1 MSHGGGS
8 HHRGVGLMSRRVGVA
23 VATAVFLPTLLFAG
37 CTSSS
42 PTEATSESPQP
53 SASPTSTVVAEPV
66 DVTEAFR
73 EIADA
78 SCDKA
83 NAEGVVESGWDGD
96 LTQKAILVPDSEAYQ
111 DYSAVFVGENGVLAL
126 IWETDSFASCYAS
139 NAYSLAEEA
148 SQEAAFD
155 LTFNEA
161 DGTYQTTLDQ
171 GPDQEAPFVATYTVS
186 NGLIVQQHI
195 DADWGETTIEITY
208 GMPSGDDIAFLRTAV
223 DAFLAE
229 NG

>member
-1 MSHGGGS
+1 MP
-8 HHRGVGLMSRRVGVA
+8 RKALVALATVGL
-23 VATAVFLPTLLFAG
+23 LPALVLAG
-37 CTSSS
+37 CASSS
-42 PTEATSESPQP
+42 PTGMPSVSPEP
-53 SASPTSTVVAEPV
+53 SPSPTSTIIAEPV

-73 EIADA
+73 EIAYA

-96 LTQKAILVPDSEAYQ
+96 LTQKAILVPDSEAYK

-126 IWETDSFASCYAS
+126 IWETDSFASCNAS
-139 NAYSLAEEA
+139 NTYLLAEEA
-148 SQEAAFD
+148 GQEAEID
-155 LTFNEA
+155 LTFNDV

-208 GMPSGDDIAFLRTAV
+208 GMPSDEDLSYLRTAV

-229 NG
+229 N

>member
-1 MSHGGGS
+1 MQINW
-8 HHRGVGLMSRRVGVA
+8 RGAVVCGAVLILTGCANTLPVG
-23 VATAVFLPTLLFAG
+23 T
-37 CTSSS
+37 
-42 PTEATSESPQP
+42 P
-53 SASPTSTVVAEPV
+53 SAIPEPSPSPTSTVIAEPV

-73 EIADA
+73 EIAYA

-83 NAEGVVESGWDGD
+83 NAEGVVESGWGG
-96 LTQKAILVPDSEAYQ
+96 TQKAILVPDSEAYQ

-126 IWETDSFASCYAS
+126 IWETDSFASCNAS

-148 SQEAAFD
+148 GQEAAFD

-171 GPDQEAPFVATYTVS
+171 GPDQDPFVATYSVS

-208 GMPSGDDIAFLRTAV
+208 GMPSDDDIAFLRTAV

>member
-1 MSHGGGS
+1 MKIKW
-8 HHRGVGLMSRRVGVA
+8 GVFITCVAGLA
-23 VATAVFLPTLLFAG
+23 LAG
-37 CTSSS
+37 CT
-42 PTEATSESPQP
+42 TGDP
-53 SASPTSTVVAEPV
+53 SAIPTATPEPSPSPTSTIIAEPV
-66 DVTEAFR
+66 DATEAFR
-73 EIADA
+73 EIAHA

-83 NAEGVVESGWDGD
+83 HAEGVVESGWDG
-96 LTQKAILVPDSEAYQ
+96 TQKAILVPDSEAYQ

-126 IWETDSFASCYAS
+126 IWESDSFASCNAS

-148 SQEAAFD
+148 GQEAD
-155 LTFNEA
+155 LGLTFNET

-195 DADWGETTIEITY
+195 DADWGEATIEITY
-208 GMPSGDDIAFLRTAV
+208 GMPSDEDIAYLRKAV

-229 NG
+229 N

>member
-1 MSHGGGS
+1 
-8 HHRGVGLMSRRVGVA
+8 MSRAALVTRCAVSLVVA
-23 VATAVFLPTLLFAG
+23 LALTGCATDVPTP
-37 CTSSS
+37 TSSATPP
-42 PTEATSESPQP
+42 PTSSPQP
-53 SASPTSTVVAEPV
+53 TSIVAPA
-66 DVTEAFR
+66 DVTAAFR
-73 EIADA
+73 EIAYA

-96 LTQKAILVPDSEAYQ
+96 LTQKAILVPDSEAYK
-111 DYSAVFVGENGVLAL
+111 DYSAVFVAENGVLAL
-126 IWETDSFASCYAS
+126 IWETDSFASCNAS

-148 SQEAAFD
+148 GQEAAID

-195 DADWGETTIEITY
+195 DADWGEATIEITY
-208 GMPSGDDIAFLRTAV
+208 GMPSDEDIAYLRTAV

-229 NG
+229 N

>member
-1 MSHGGGS
+1 MPS
-8 HHRGVGLMSRRVGVA
+8 V
-23 VATAVFLPTLLFAG
+23 
-37 CTSSS
+37 S
-42 PTEATSESPQP
+42 PEPSP
-53 SASPTSTVVAEPV
+53 SPTSTIIAEPV

-73 EIADA
+73 EIAYA

-96 LTQKAILVPDSEAYQ
+96 LTQKAILVPDSEAYK

-126 IWETDSFASCYAS
+126 IWETDSFASCNAS
-139 NAYSLAEEA
+139 NTYLLAEEA
-148 SQEAAFD
+148 GQEAEID
-155 LTFNEA
+155 LTFNDV

-208 GMPSGDDIAFLRTAV
+208 GMPSDEDLSYLRTAV

-229 NG
+229 N

>member
-1 MSHGGGS
+1 MP
-8 HHRGVGLMSRRVGVA
+8 RKALVALATVGLLSA
-23 VATAVFLPTLLFAG
+23 LLLAG
-37 CTSSS
+37 CAISS
-42 PTEATSESPQP
+42 PTGIPSVSPEP
-53 SASPTSTVVAEPV
+53 SPSPTSTVIAEPV
-66 DVTEAFR
+66 DATEAFR
-73 EIADA
+73 EIAYA

-96 LTQKAILVPDSEAYQ
+96 LTQKAILVPDSEAYE

-126 IWETDSFASCYAS
+126 IWETDSFASCNAS

-148 SQEAAFD
+148 GQEAAFD

-186 NGLIVQQHI
+186 NGLIVKQHI

-208 GMPSGDDIAFLRTAV
+208 GMPSEDDIAFLRTAV

>member
-1 MSHGGGS
+1 MKIKW
-8 HHRGVGLMSRRVGVA
+8 GVFITCVAGLA
-23 VATAVFLPTLLFAG
+23 LAG
-37 CTSSS
+37 CT
-42 PTEATSESPQP
+42 TGDP
-53 SASPTSTVVAEPV
+53 SAIPTATPEPSPSPTSTIIAEPV
-66 DVTEAFR
+66 DATEAFR
-73 EIADA
+73 EIAHA

-83 NAEGVVESGWDGD
+83 HAEGVVESGWDG
-96 LTQKAILVPDSEAYQ
+96 TQKAILVPDSEAYQ

-126 IWETDSFASCYAS
+126 IWESDSFASCNAS

-148 SQEAAFD
+148 GQEAD
-155 LTFNEA
+155 LGLTFNET

-195 DADWGETTIEITY
+195 DADWGETTVEITY
-208 GMPSGDDIAFLRTAV
+208 GMPSEEDIAFLQTAV

-229 NG
+229 N

>member
-1 MSHGGGS
+1 MS
-8 HHRGVGLMSRRVGVA
+8 RNTLVALATVGL
-23 VATAVFLPTLLFAG
+23 LPALLLAG
-37 CTSSS
+37 CASSS
-42 PTEATSESPQP
+42 PTGTPSESPEP
-53 SASPTSTVVAEPV
+53 STSPTSTTIAEPV

-73 EIADA
+73 EIAYA

-96 LTQKAILVPDSEAYQ
+96 LTQKAILVPDSEAYK
-111 DYSAVFVGENGVLAL
+111 DYSAVFVAENGVLAL
-126 IWETDSFASCYAS
+126 IWETDSFASCNAS

-148 SQEAAFD
+148 GQEAEFD

-161 DGTYQTTLDQ
+161 DGTYQTVLDQ

-186 NGLIVQQHI
+186 NGLIVKQHI

-208 GMPSGDDIAFLRTAV
+208 GMPSDDDIAFLRTAV

-229 NG
+229 N

>member
-1 MSHGGGS
+1 MS
-8 HHRGVGLMSRRVGVA
+8 
-23 VATAVFLPTLLFAG
+23 PEP
-37 CTSSS
+37 S
-42 PTEATSESPQP
+42 P
-53 SASPTSTVVAEPV
+53 SPTSTVIAEPV

-73 EIADA
+73 EIAYA

-96 LTQKAILVPDSEAYQ
+96 LTQKAILVPDSEAYE

-126 IWETDSFASCYAS
+126 IWETDSFASCNAS

-148 SQEAAFD
+148 GQEAAFD

-208 GMPSGDDIAFLRTAV
+208 GMPSEDDIAFLQTAV

>member
-1 MSHGGGS
+1 MPRGGGS
-8 HHRGVGLMSRRVGVA
+8 HHRGVGLMSLRFGVA

-42 PTEATSESPQP
+42 PTESPSESPQP

-126 IWETDSFASCYAS
+126 IWESDSFASCNAS

-148 SQEAAFD
+148 GQEVDFG

-171 GPDQEAPFVATYTVS
+171 GPDQEAPFVATYVVS

-208 GMPSGDDIAFLRTAV
+208 GMPSDDDISMLQSAV

-229 NG
+229 N

>member
-1 MSHGGGS
+1 MS
-8 HHRGVGLMSRRVGVA
+8 RKTLVALATVGL
-23 VATAVFLPTLLFAG
+23 LPALLLAG
-37 CTSSS
+37 CASSS
-42 PTEATSESPQP
+42 PTGTPSESPEP
-53 SASPTSTVVAEPV
+53 STSPTSTIIAEPV
-66 DVTEAFR
+66 DITEAFR
-73 EIADA
+73 EIAHA

-83 NAEGVVESGWDGD
+83 NAEGVVESGWDG
-96 LTQKAILVPDSEAYQ
+96 TQKAILVPDSEAYQ

-126 IWETDSFASCYAS
+126 IWESDSFASCNAS

-148 SQEAAFD
+148 GQEVDFG

-186 NGLIVQQHI
+186 NGLIVQQYI

-208 GMPSGDDIAFLRTAV
+208 GMPSEDDIAFLRTAV

-229 NG
+229 N

>member
-1 MSHGGGS
+1 
-8 HHRGVGLMSRRVGVA
+8 MSRRTLVALATVGL
-23 VATAVFLPTLLFAG
+23 LPALVLAG
-37 CTSSS
+37 CASSS
-42 PTEATSESPQP
+42 PTGMPSVSPEP
-53 SASPTSTVVAEPV
+53 SPSPTSTIIAEPV

-73 EIADA
+73 EIAYA

-83 NAEGVVESGWDGD
+83 NAEGVVESGWDG
-96 LTQKAILVPDSEAYQ
+96 TQKAIMIPKSMAYK
-111 DYSAVFVGENGVLAL
+111 DFNAVYVGENGVPAL
-126 IWETDSFASCYAS
+126 IWETDSFAACYAS

-148 SQEAAFD
+148 GQEFD
-155 LTFNEA
+155 LGLTFNEA

-171 GPDQEAPFVATYTVS
+171 GPDQDPFVATYTVS

-195 DADWGETTIEITY
+195 DADWGETTVEVTY
-208 GMPSGDDIAFLRTAV
+208 GMPSEEDIAFLQTAV

>member
-1 MSHGGGS
+1 
-8 HHRGVGLMSRRVGVA
+8 MSRRTLVALATVGL
-23 VATAVFLPTLLFAG
+23 LPALLLAG
-37 CTSSS
+37 CASPS
-42 PTEATSESPQP
+42 PTETPSLSPDP
-53 SASPTSTVVAEPV
+53 SASPTSTIIAEPV
-66 DVTEAFR
+66 DATDAFR
-73 EIADA
+73 EIAHA

-126 IWETDSFASCYAS
+126 IWETDSFASCNAS
-139 NAYSLAEEA
+139 NTYLLAEEA
-148 SQEAAFD
+148 GQEAAFD

-208 GMPSGDDIAFLRTAV
+208 GMPSEEDIAFLQTAV

>member
-1 MSHGGGS
+1 MPRGGGS
-8 HHRGVGLMSRRVGVA
+8 HRRGVGLMTRKVVVA
-23 VATAVFLPTLLFAG
+23 AVTAVFLPTVLLAG

-42 PTEATSESPQP
+42 PMGAPSESTEP
-53 SASPTSTVVAEPV
+53 SASPTSTVVVESVDIAE
-66 DVTEAFR
+66 TFR
-73 EIADA
+73 EIAHA

-126 IWETDSFASCYAS
+126 IWESDSFASCNAS

-148 SQEAAFD
+148 GQEVDFG

-171 GPDQEAPFVATYTVS
+171 GPDQEAPFVATYVVS

-208 GMPSGDDIAFLRTAV
+208 GMPSEENIAFLRTAV

-229 NG
+229 N

>member
-1 MSHGGGS
+1 
-8 HHRGVGLMSRRVGVA
+8 MSRAALVNRCA
-23 VATAVFLPTLLFAG
+23 VALVVSLTLTGCAIDLPTP
-37 CTSSS
+37 TSSATP
-42 PTEATSESPQP
+42 PTTSSPQP
-53 SASPTSTVVAEPV
+53 TSVVEPA
-66 DVTEAFR
+66 DVTTAFR
-73 EIADA
+73 EIAYA

-96 LTQKAILVPDSEAYQ
+96 PNQKTILVPDSEAYQ
-111 DYSAVFVGENGVLAL
+111 DFSAVFVGENGVLAL
-126 IWETDSFASCYAS
+126 IWETDSFASCNAS

-148 SQEAAFD
+148 GQEAAID

-161 DGTYQTTLDQ
+161 DGTYQTILDQ

-195 DADWGETTIEITY
+195 DADWGEATIEITY
-208 GMPSGDDIAFLRTAV
+208 GMPSDEDIAYLRTAV

-229 NG
+229 N

>member
-1 MSHGGGS
+1 
-8 HHRGVGLMSRRVGVA
+8 MSRAALVTRCAVSLVVA
-23 VATAVFLPTLLFAG
+23 LALTGCATDVPTP
-37 CTSSS
+37 TSSATPP
-42 PTEATSESPQP
+42 PTSSPQP
-53 SASPTSTVVAEPV
+53 TSIVAPE
-66 DVTEAFR
+66 DVTAAFR
-73 EIADA
+73 EIAYA

-96 LTQKAILVPDSEAYQ
+96 PNQKTILVPDSEAYK
-111 DYSAVFVGENGVLAL
+111 DYSAVFVAANGVLAL
-126 IWETDSFASCYAS
+126 IWETDSFASCNAS

-148 SQEAAFD
+148 GQEAAID

-161 DGTYQTTLDQ
+161 DGTYQTVLDQ

-195 DADWGETTIEITY
+195 DADWGEATIEISY
-208 GMPSGDDIAFLRTAV
+208 GMPSDEDIAYLRTAV

-229 NG
+229 N

>member
-1 MSHGGGS
+1 MS
-8 HHRGVGLMSRRVGVA
+8 RKTLVALATVGL
-23 VATAVFLPTLLFAG
+23 LPALLLAG
-37 CTSSS
+37 CASSS
-42 PTEATSESPQP
+42 PTGTPSESPEP
-53 SASPTSTVVAEPV
+53 STSPTSTIIAEPV
-66 DVTEAFR
+66 DITEAFR
-73 EIADA
+73 EIAHA

-83 NAEGVVESGWDGD
+83 KAEGVVESGWDG
-96 LTQKAILVPDSEAYQ
+96 TQKAILVPDSEAYQ
-111 DYSAVFVGENGVLAL
+111 DYSAVFVGENGVPAL
-126 IWETDSFASCYAS
+126 ILETDSFASCNAS
-139 NAYSLAEEA
+139 NTYSLAEEA
-148 SQEAAFD
+148 GQEAEID

-171 GPDQEAPFVATYTVS
+171 GPDQDVPFVATYIVS

-208 GMPSGDDIAFLRTAV
+208 GMPSEDDIAFLRTAV

>member
-1 MSHGGGS
+1 M
-8 HHRGVGLMSRRVGVA
+8 GLMPRKALVALVTVG
-23 VATAVFLPTLLFAG
+23 FLPGLLLAG
-37 CTSSS
+37 CASSS
-42 PTEATSESPQP
+42 PTGTPSDSQEPTS
-53 SASPTSTVVAEPV
+53 SPTSTTIAEPV

-73 EIADA
+73 EIAYA

-96 LTQKAILVPDSEAYQ
+96 PNQKTILVPDSEAYQ
-111 DYSAVFVGENGVLAL
+111 DFSAVFVGENGVLAL
-126 IWETDSFASCYAS
+126 IWETDSFASCNAS
-139 NAYSLAEEA
+139 NVYSLAEEA
-148 SQEAAFD
+148 GQEAAID

-161 DGTYQTTLDQ
+161 DGTYQTILDQ
-171 GPDQEAPFVATYTVS
+171 APDQEAPFVATYTVS

-195 DADWGETTIEITY
+195 DADWGEATIEITY
-208 GMPSGDDIAFLRTAV
+208 GMPSDDDIAFLRKAV

>member
-1 MSHGGGS
+1 
-8 HHRGVGLMSRRVGVA
+8 MSRAALVTRCAVSLVVA
-23 VATAVFLPTLLFAG
+23 LALTGCATDVPTP
-37 CTSSS
+37 TSSATPP
-42 PTEATSESPQP
+42 PTSSPQP
-53 SASPTSTVVAEPV
+53 TSIVAPA
-66 DVTEAFR
+66 DVTAAFR
-73 EIADA
+73 EIAYA

-96 LTQKAILVPDSEAYQ
+96 LTQKAILVPDSEAYK
-111 DYSAVFVGENGVLAL
+111 DYSAVFVAENGVLAL
-126 IWETDSFASCYAS
+126 IWETDSFASCNAS

-148 SQEAAFD
+148 GQEAAID

-208 GMPSGDDIAFLRTAV
+208 GMPSEENIAYLRTAV

-229 NG
+229 N

>member
-1 MSHGGGS
+1 MA
-8 HHRGVGLMSRRVGVA
+8 RKTLVA
-23 VATAVFLPTLLFAG
+23 LATAGILPALLLGG
-37 CTSSS
+37 CASSS
-42 PTEATSESPQP
+42 PTETPSESPEP
-53 SASPTSTVVAEPV
+53 SPSPTSTIIAEPV
-66 DVTEAFR
+66 DATEAFR
-73 EIADA
+73 EIAHA

-83 NAEGVVESGWDGD
+83 HAEGVVESGWDG
-96 LTQKAILVPDSEAYQ
+96 TQKAILVPDSEAYQ

-126 IWETDSFASCYAS
+126 IWESDSFASCNAS

-148 SQEAAFD
+148 GQEAD
-155 LTFNEA
+155 LGLTFNET

-195 DADWGETTIEITY
+195 DADWGETTVEITY
-208 GMPSGDDIAFLRTAV
+208 GMPSEEDIAFLQTAV

-229 NG
+229 N

>member
-1 MSHGGGS
+1 MP
-8 HHRGVGLMSRRVGVA
+8 RKALVALATVGL
-23 VATAVFLPTLLFAG
+23 LPALLLAG
-37 CTSSS
+37 CASSS
-42 PTEATSESPQP
+42 PTGMPSVSPEP
-53 SASPTSTVVAEPV
+53 SPSPTSTVIAEPV
-66 DVTEAFR
+66 DVKDAFR
-73 EIADA
+73 EIAYA

-83 NAEGVVESGWDGD
+83 SAEGVVESGWDG
-96 LTQKAILVPDSEAYQ
+96 TQKAIMIPKSMAYK
-111 DYSAVFVGENGVLAL
+111 DFNAVYVDENGVAAL
-126 IWETDSFASCYAS
+126 IWETDSFAACNAS
-139 NAYSLAEEA
+139 NGFALAEEA
-148 SQEAAFD
+148 GQEFDLD

-171 GPDQEAPFVATYTVS
+171 GPDQDPFVATYSVA

-208 GMPSGDDIAFLRTAV
+208 GMPSDDDIAFLRTAV